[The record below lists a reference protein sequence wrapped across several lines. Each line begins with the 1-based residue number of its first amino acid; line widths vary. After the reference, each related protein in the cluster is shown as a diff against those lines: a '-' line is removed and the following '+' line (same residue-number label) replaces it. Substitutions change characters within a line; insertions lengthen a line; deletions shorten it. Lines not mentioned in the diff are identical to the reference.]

1 MQVMHSFTSIY
12 LKMIIIVIF
21 QLFFISNSSYSDH
34 LTAKVTGFE
43 DATSPIHIW
52 GYDRKFYFE
61 EDSAPLFMVAERDI
75 NNFNKINLK
84 AFPHIKIGLFAFQDL
99 DKDGKFSKDFKGEPL
114 EPFGFSLNTSSKYQ
128 DIVFEDFV
136 FDMEK
141 FVEVE
146 IKLRK

>member
-1 MQVMHSFTSIY
+1 MHSFTLIC
-12 LKMIIIVIF
+12 LKMIIVVVF
-21 QLFFISNSSYSDH
+21 QVLFLTKSSYSDH

-61 EDSAPLFMVAERDI
+61 EGSAPLFMILERDI

-99 DKDGKFSKDFKGEPL
+99 DKDGKLSKDFKGEPL
-114 EPFGFSLNTSSKYQ
+114 EPFGFSLNVSSKYQ

-141 FVEVE
+141 FTEVE

>member
-1 MQVMHSFTSIY
+1 MQVMHSFTSLC
-12 LKMIIIVIF
+12 LKLMIIVAF
-21 QLFFISNSSYSDH
+21 QVLFTTKSSYSDH

-43 DATSPIHIW
+43 DASSPIHIW

-61 EDSAPLFMVAERDI
+61 DGSAPLFMILERDI

-99 DKDGKFSKDFKGEPL
+99 DKDGKFSTDFKGEPL
-114 EPFGFSLNTSSKYQ
+114 EPFGFSLNINQKYK

-136 FDMEK
+136 FEMEK
-141 FVEVE
+141 FDEIE

>member
-1 MQVMHSFTSIY
+1 MHSFTSKC

-21 QLFFISNSSYSDH
+21 QLFFISNSTYSDH
-34 LTAKVTGFE
+34 LTAKVIGFE
-43 DATSPIHIW
+43 DATSPIYVW

-61 EDSAPLFMVAERDI
+61 ENSAPLFIVVERDI

-99 DKDGKFSKDFKGEPL
+99 NKDGKFSIDFKGEPL
-114 EPFGFSLNTSSKYQ
+114 EPFGFSLNNSSKYK
-128 DIVFEDFV
+128 DIVFEDIV

-141 FVEVE
+141 FIDLE